1 MGLQR
6 EAHVTFKNILRC
18 SSLAA
23 LPQLLPLG
31 VARLTYADI
40 NLAAKRKKQKP
51 QTSAHSALAV
61 LSA

>member
-40 NLAAKRKKQKP
+40 NLAVDYSVILVDISGP
-51 QTSAHSALAV
+51 SLD
-61 LSA
+61 

>member
-18 SSLAA
+18 SSLAV

-40 NLAAKRKKQKP
+40 NLAVDELKFSRVDPA
-51 QTSAHSALAV
+51 AALF
-61 LSA
+61 